1 MPVTLPSTVRLEPG
15 VGDAPLVVVEHR
27 AATARVH
34 AYGAHVV
41 AWAPAGARDALW
53 LSPDAVLAPGAAIRG
68 GIPLCFPWFGPHPD
82 GAGPAHGFARTSA
95 WRLVGATELPDD
107 EQRPGGAV
115 LLTFE
120 LTPADVDPALAALW
134 PHDFTARTEVEVG
147 ASLTVSLT
155 TTNHGGEPADL
166 TQALHTYLAVDD
178 VRRARVDGLDG
189 GPYLDKVDGDARQ
202 VQDGPV
208 LFTGPT
214 DRVYQGTS
222 ARLTVSEPGGRTLEV
237 AKAGSRTTVVWNPWV
252 EGASGMRD
260 VPDDAW
266 PHFVCV
272 EAANAAD
279 DAVRLPAGETQTLT
293 TRLTVL

>member
-1 MPVTLPSTVRLEPG
+1 MLAALPRSVRLEPG
-15 VGDAPLVVVEHR
+15 VGDAPLVVVEH
-27 AATARVH
+27 AAARARVH

-41 AWAPAGARDALW
+41 SWTPSGGSEVLW
-53 LSPDAVLAPGAAIRG
+53 LSPDAVLSPGSAIRG
-68 GIPLCFPWFGPHPD
+68 GIPLCFPWFGPHPT
-82 GAGPAHGFARTSA
+82 GAGPAHGFARTSM
-95 WRLVGATELPDD
+95 WRLVDACELADD
-107 EQRPGGAV
+107 ADRPGGAV

-134 PHDFTARTEVEVG
+134 PYDFTARVEVEVG
-147 ASLTVSLT
+147 ASLSVRLT
-155 TTNHGGEPADL
+155 TTNDGGQGTDL

-178 VRRARVDGLDG
+178 VRRARLDGLDG
-189 GPYLDKVDGDARQ
+189 GPYLDKLEGDARQ

-222 ARLTVSEPGGRTLEV
+222 ARLTVSDPGRRTLEV
-237 AKAGSRTTVVWNPWV
+237 TKAGSRTTVVWNPWA
-252 EGASGMRD
+252 EGASRMGD

-266 PHFVCV
+266 PGFVCV

-279 DAVRLPAGETQTLT
+279 DAIHLPAGDSHTLA

>member
-15 VGDAPLVVVEHR
+15 VGDAPLVVVEHP

-41 AWAPAGARDALW
+41 AWAPAGAQDALW
-53 LSPDAVLAPGAAIRG
+53 LSPHAVLAPGAAIRG

-95 WRLVGATELPDD
+95 WRLVGAEELADD
-107 EQRPGGAV
+107 EPRPGGAV
-115 LLTFE
+115 VLTFE
-120 LTPADVDPALAALW
+120 LTPADVDPALLALW
-134 PHDFTARTEVEVG
+134 PHDFTARVEVEVG
-147 ASLTVSLT
+147 ASLSVSLT
-155 TTNHGGEPADL
+155 TTNDGAEPVDL

-178 VRRARVDGLDG
+178 VRRTRVDGLDG

-214 DRVYQGTS
+214 DRVYQGAS
-222 ARLTVSEPGGRTLEV
+222 SLLTVSEPGGRTVEV
-237 AKAGSRTTVVWNPWV
+237 AKAGSSTTVVWNPWA
-252 EGASGMRD
+252 EGAAAMRD

-266 PHFVCV
+266 TGFVCV

-279 DAVRLPAGETQTLT
+279 DAVRLPAGEAQTLA
-293 TRLTVL
+293 TRLTIL